1 MGGGASKRPAV
12 AASHV
17 PVPAVESAAPGDNLP
32 APANR
37 PADQQSQAQASTS
50 PAAGGAGT
58 MAAKVAAC
66 VSLPDF
72 KDWYLMM
79 LKREH
84 QATDHQ
90 VTA

>member
-17 PVPAVESAAPGDNLP
+17 PVPAVEGAAPGGNLP

-37 PADQQSQAQASTS
+37 PAEAQASTS
-50 PAAGGAGT
+50 PAAGAAGAL
-58 MAAKVAAC
+58 AAKVAAC

-72 KDWYLMM
+72 KDWYLMI

-84 QATDHQ
+84 EATDHQ